1 MTCPCGKKSACAS
14 QQQPVNNNTDTDPC
28 SVTTCSCGNCQCKA
42 GECKC

>member
-28 SVTTCSCGNCQCKA
+28 SNMLLWKLPMQGWRM
-42 GECKC
+42 